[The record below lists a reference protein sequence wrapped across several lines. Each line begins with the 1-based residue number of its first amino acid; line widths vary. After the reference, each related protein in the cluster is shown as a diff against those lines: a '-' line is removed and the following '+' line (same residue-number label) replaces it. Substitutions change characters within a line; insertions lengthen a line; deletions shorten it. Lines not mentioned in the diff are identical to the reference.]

1 MVKFM
6 ILKVSKSSVLS
17 GDVYISG
24 SKNAAMPCICA
35 ALLTKQKVILK
46 NVPDIID
53 VNNLLTIIKKQGVRV
68 KKKDDIVII
77 QAKRLKTR
85 VLSDLVETL
94 RGSYYLMGSILS
106 RKNKLKIKYPGGCNI
121 GSRPIDYH
129 LKAFQELGF
138 NVIEEENKIVIREMT
153 RTSKDVTFPKISLG
167 ATINVLLLSSTFLK
181 EVKITNPSLEP
192 EVLCLID
199 MLKKMGV
206 SIDILDKQIIIKGA
220 RKLKGVS
227 HSIIYDR
234 IEAGSYIY
242 LVGAIQ
248 KSKVFIHN
256 APIEH
261 LQTVIMVARKMGI
274 IVYKKDNILV
284 VEGNKGIKKIN
295 LLIGEYPF
303 FPTDLQQII
312 TVVLT
317 KAKSSSTIE
326 DPIFPNRILHLK
338 ELKKMNAFIYE
349 QNQVIHIKPCILSP
363 GIIYATD
370 LRCAFALIVA
380 GAITSGTT
388 YIKNIDYL
396 FRGYEEPIKKLRHI
410 GVNVEIL

>member
-1 MVKFM
+1 M

-17 GDVYISG
+17 GDIYISG

-35 ALLTKQKVILK
+35 ALLTKQKVILE
-46 NVPDIID
+46 NIPDIID
-53 VNNLLTIIKKQGVRV
+53 VNNLLTIIKQQGIKV
-68 KKKDDIVII
+68 KKKNNTITI

-121 GSRPIDYH
+121 GARPIDYH
-129 LKAFQELGF
+129 LEAFKELGF
-138 NVIEEENKIVIREMT
+138 KVLEEENKITIKEIK
-153 RTSKDVTFPKISLG
+153 RTSKDITFPKISLG
-167 ATINVLLLSSTFLK
+167 ATINVLLLASTYTN

-206 SIDILDKQIIIKGA
+206 SINIIDKQIIIKGVK
-220 RKLKGVS
+220 RLRGTTHK
-227 HSIIYDR
+227 IIYDR

-242 LVGAIQ
+242 LAGAIQ
-248 KSKVFIHN
+248 KSKVYIHN
-256 APIEH
+256 APFEH
-261 LQTVIMVARKMGI
+261 LNTVIMVARKMGI

-326 DPIFPNRILHLK
+326 DPIFPNRIYHLN
-338 ELKKMNAFIYE
+338 ELKKMKAYIYE
-349 QNQVIHIKPCILSP
+349 QNQVIHINPCILSP
-363 GIIYATD
+363 AVIYATD
-370 LRCAFALIVA
+370 LRCAFALIIA
-380 GAITSGTT
+380 GVITNGTT
-388 YIKNIDYL
+388 YIKNVDYL
-396 FRGYEEPIKKLRHI
+396 FRGYEDPINKLRYI

>member
-1 MVKFM
+1 M
-6 ILKVSKSSVLS
+6 IIKVSKSSVLS
-17 GDVYISG
+17 GDIYISG
-24 SKNAAMPCICA
+24 SKNASMPCICA
-35 ALLTKQKVILK
+35 ALLTKQKVVIE
-46 NVPDIID
+46 NVPDILDI
-53 VNNLLTIIKKQGVRV
+53 NNLLTIIKKQGVKV
-68 KKKDDIVII
+68 KRTNNTVTIK
-77 QAKRLKTR
+77 AKRLKTK

-94 RGSYYLMGSILS
+94 RGSYYLMGAILS

-129 LKAFQELGF
+129 LQAFKKLGF
-138 NVIEEENKIVIREMT
+138 KVIEEENRIIIKEIE
-153 RTSKDVTFPKISLG
+153 RTPKDITFPKISLG
-167 ATINVLLLSSTFLK
+167 ATINVILLTSTFSK
-181 EVKITNPSLEP
+181 EVKIINPSLEP

-206 SIDILDKQIIIKGA
+206 SIDIIDKQLIIKGTK
-220 RKLKGVS
+220 KLKGIT
-227 HSIIYDR
+227 HKIIYDR

-248 KSKVFIHN
+248 KSKVYIHN

-261 LQTVIMVARKMGI
+261 LHTVIMVARKMGI
-274 IVYKKDNILV
+274 IVYKKDNVLV

-326 DPIFPNRILHLK
+326 DPIFPNRVLHIK
-338 ELKKMNAFIYE
+338 ELKKMNAYIYE
-349 QNQVIHIKPCILSP
+349 QNQVIHIKPSILTP
-363 GIIYATD
+363 AIIYATD
-370 LRCAFALIVA
+370 LRCAFALIIA

-396 FRGYEEPIKKLRHI
+396 FRGYEDPIKKLRYI

>member
-1 MVKFM
+1 M
-6 ILKVSKSSVLS
+6 
-17 GDVYISG
+17 
-24 SKNAAMPCICA
+24 
-35 ALLTKQKVILK
+35 
-46 NVPDIID
+46 
-53 VNNLLTIIKKQGVRV
+53 
-68 KKKDDIVII
+68 
-77 QAKRLKTR
+77 
-85 VLSDLVETL
+85 
-94 RGSYYLMGSILS
+94 
-106 RKNKLKIKYPGGCNI
+106 
-121 GSRPIDYH
+121 
-129 LKAFQELGF
+129 
-138 NVIEEENKIVIREMT
+138 
-153 RTSKDVTFPKISLG
+153 G
-167 ATINVLLLSSTFLK
+167 ATINILLLASTFTS

-192 EVLCLID
+192 EVLCLIN

-206 SIDILDKQIIIKGA
+206 SIDIIDKQIIIKGNK
-220 RKLKGVS
+220 KLKGTS
-227 HSIIYDR
+227 HKIIYDR

-242 LVGAIQ
+242 LAGAIQ
-248 KSKVFIHN
+248 KSKVYIHN
-256 APIEH
+256 APIDH

-380 GAITSGTT
+380 GAITQGTT

>member
-1 MVKFM
+1 M
-6 ILKVSKSSVLS
+6 ILKVSKSSSLN
-17 GDVYISG
+17 GDIYISG

-35 ALLTKQKVILK
+35 ALLTKQKVVIE
-46 NVPDIID
+46 NIPDIVD
-53 VNNLLTIIKKQGVRV
+53 VNNLLIIIKKLGVKV
-68 KKKDDIVII
+68 KREDDVVTI
-77 QAKRLKTR
+77 QAKKIKTK
-85 VLSDLVETL
+85 VLNDLVETL

-121 GSRPIDYH
+121 GDRPIDYH
-129 LKAFQELGF
+129 LKAFEELGF
-138 NVIEEENKIVIREMT
+138 NVLEEENKIIIKEIK
-153 RTSKDVTFPKISLG
+153 RTSKDITFPKISMG
-167 ATINVLLLSSTFLK
+167 ATINILLLASTFTS

-192 EVLCLID
+192 EVLCLIN

-206 SIDILDKQIIIKGA
+206 SIDIIDKQIIIKGNK
-220 RKLKGVS
+220 KLKGTS
-227 HSIIYDR
+227 HKIIYDR

-242 LVGAIQ
+242 LAGAIQ
-248 KSKVFIHN
+248 KSKVYIHN
-256 APIEH
+256 APIDH

-274 IVYKKDNILV
+274 IVYKKDDILV

-326 DPIFPNRILHLK
+326 DPIFPNRIYHIK
-338 ELKKMNAFIYE
+338 ELKKMNAYIYE

-363 GIIYATD
+363 GIVYATD
-370 LRCAFALIVA
+370 LRCAFALIIA
-380 GAITSGTT
+380 GAITKGTT
-388 YIKNIDYL
+388 YIKDIDYL
-396 FRGYEEPIKKLRHI
+396 FRGYVNPIKKLRYI
-410 GVNVEIL
+410 GVNVELL

>member
-1 MVKFM
+1 M
-6 ILKVSKSSVLS
+6 ILKVSKSSSLN
-17 GDVYISG
+17 GDIYISG

-35 ALLTKQKVILK
+35 ALLTKQKVVVENI
-46 NVPDIID
+46 PDIVD
-53 VNNLLTIIKKQGVRV
+53 VNNLLIIIKKLGVKVKREDDVVTIQV
-68 KKKDDIVII
+68 KKI
-77 QAKRLKTR
+77 KTK
-85 VLSDLVETL
+85 VLNDLVETL

-121 GSRPIDYH
+121 GDRPIDYH
-129 LKAFQELGF
+129 LKAFEELGF
-138 NVIEEENKIVIREMT
+138 NVLEEENKIIIKEIK
-153 RTSKDVTFPKISLG
+153 RTSKDITFPKISMG
-167 ATINVLLLSSTFLK
+167 ATINILLLASTFTS

-192 EVLCLID
+192 EVLCLIN

-206 SIDILDKQIIIKGA
+206 SIDIIDKQIIIKGNK
-220 RKLKGVS
+220 KLKGTS
-227 HSIIYDR
+227 HKIIYDR

-242 LVGAIQ
+242 LAGAIQ
-248 KSKVFIHN
+248 KSKVYIHN
-256 APIEH
+256 APIDH

-274 IVYKKDNILV
+274 IVYKKDDILV

-326 DPIFPNRILHLK
+326 DPIFPNRIYHIK
-338 ELKKMNAFIYE
+338 ELKKMNAYIYE

-363 GIIYATD
+363 GIVYATD
-370 LRCAFALIVA
+370 LRCAFALIIA
-380 GAITSGTT
+380 GAITKGTT
-388 YIKNIDYL
+388 YIKDIDYL
-396 FRGYEEPIKKLRHI
+396 FRGYVNPIKKLRYI
-410 GVNVEIL
+410 GVNVELL